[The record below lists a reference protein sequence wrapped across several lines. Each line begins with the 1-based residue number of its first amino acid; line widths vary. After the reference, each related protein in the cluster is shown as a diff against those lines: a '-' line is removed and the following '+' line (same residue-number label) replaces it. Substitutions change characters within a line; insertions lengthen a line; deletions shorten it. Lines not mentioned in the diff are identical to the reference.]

1 MRFVRNAILCTACAI
16 CFVLVPL
23 TFGFDLEKYSRLDSP
38 RQEQFCKA
46 AAQANPGVVKQLQS
60 IAERYVKQ
68 IQSDLAALAGRHS
81 WLAAFTNSHP
91 CLAGIGQSKIEVPG
105 ANEPEK
111 VLCRLELEKNTHS
124 VETVVGIHQEPNKDG
139 CILRVWVNNIV
150 PPCDWRG
157 IVSARFFVNEMEM
170 RANYQLSLSK
180 KNSDLAKTVRAL
192 ILKRFKEMCEEMKKL
207 QTAED
212 KAAEESAFG
221 FGIDLD
227 EKWPR

>member
-1 MRFVRNAILCTACAI
+1 MRFVRNTVLCTTCAV
-16 CFVLVPL
+16 CFALVPL
-23 TFGFDLEKYSRLDSP
+23 TFGLDLEKYSRLDSP

-46 AAQANPGVVKQLQS
+46 AAQANPSVVKQLQS

-68 IQSDLAALAGRHS
+68 IQSDLAALAGRHP
-81 WLAAFTNSHP
+81 W
-91 CLAGIGQSKIEVPG
+91 LAGIGQSKIEVPG

-124 VETVVGIHQEPNKDG
+124 VETVAGIHQEPNTDG
-139 CILRVWVNNIV
+139 CILRVSVNNLV

-157 IVSARFFVNEMEM
+157 IVSARFLINEMEM
-170 RANYQLSLSK
+170 RATYHLVLSK
-180 KNSDLAKTVRAL
+180 ENSDLAKTVRAL

-207 QTAED
+207 QTTED
-212 KAAEESAFG
+212 KTAEESVFG

-227 EKWPR
+227 EKKLR